1 MPIPMATAASSFKLN
16 TTFDLEYLIV
26 NGGQPSYGTVA
37 GAGGEVTRGLVDPS
51 TGTPPLRLTSG
62 GSLNISIGSGSDSI
76 GVRGSAILAQDPNTY
91 SYIAPVSFE
100 KAGYSAYTEKIGS
113 GAATTTE
120 TEPGYINGA
129 FTMVTTSSTGFAG
142 TNGNNFSGDGTAQ
155 QLTNYFHGGA
165 GAGGSAATVSLYASR
180 VFLGFHTSGPTTTRR
195 NCYRASIEF
204 DTTNTSGSGVA
215 NFTGGT
221 VSRGGAG
228 GVRIS
233 RTYYDGHTGSEV
245 STGSLT
251 NRGFSGEPINGST
264 NSGNGGTPYITSTTS
279 EFGGQFSNR
288 IEGSGGSGVVQI
300 RYPNTMPLLPKRG
313 SAVYTNFGGYH
324 VYTFNQS
331 TSIVI

>member
-1 MPIPMATAASSFKLN
+1 MPIPIAVAASSFKLN
-16 TTFDLEYLIV
+16 TTFDFEYLVV

-51 TGTPPLRLTSG
+51 TGTPPLRLASG
-62 GSLNISIGSGSDSI
+62 GSLNIWIGTGSDAI
-76 GVRGSAILAQDPNTY
+76 GVRGSSIVAQDPNTY
-91 SYIAPVSFE
+91 VSIEPVSFE

-113 GAATTTE
+113 GTATTTE
-120 TEPGYINGA
+120 TEPGYLNEA
-129 FTMVTTSSTGFAG
+129 FTMLTTASVGYTGTG
-142 TNGNNFSGDGTAQ
+142 GNNFSGNGTAT
-155 QLTNYFHGGA
+155 QLTNYFHGAA
-165 GAGGSAATVSLYASR
+165 GAGGNASTVTMYSYKQFYDTHQEGLSSTRRFCYTVVPS
-180 VFLGFHTSGPTTTRR
+180 FSNTTT
-195 NCYRASIEF
+195 A
-204 DTTNTSGSGVA
+204 GPGVS

-221 VSRGGAG
+221 VAAGGSG
-228 GVRIS
+228 GVRIG
-233 RTYYDGHTGSEV
+233 RNLFNGHTGGTTYLGTLTSR
-245 STGSLT
+245 SDGNINAGANTG
-251 NRGFSGEPINGST
+251 GGGS
-264 NSGNGGTPYITSTTS
+264 PYITSTTS